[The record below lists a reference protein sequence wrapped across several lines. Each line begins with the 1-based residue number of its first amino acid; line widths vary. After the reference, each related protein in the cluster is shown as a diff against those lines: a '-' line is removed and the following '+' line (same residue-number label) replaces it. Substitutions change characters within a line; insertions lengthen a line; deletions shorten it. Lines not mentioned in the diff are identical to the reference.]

1 MAMGLEEM
9 LGFLQNMQGSSA
21 NDPRSQGFKD
31 AMAAIH
37 MVELLKKFQQLSKE
51 QGQGQP
57 PMGQGELPPGMGRT
71 MPQGPQGGMPP
82 GAGPMM
88 G

>member
-57 PMGQGELPPGMGRT
+57 PMGQGQLPPMGR
-71 MPQGPQGGMPP
+71 MPQGPPQGGMPP

-88 G
+88 GG